1 MPPPMGMRNNATEQ
15 LKVPKPK
22 SLKEVPSYIGK
33 VVGGTCSRLFYIFKL
48 VWEAKPS
55 LLLVMMFMT
64 LYNGIMPLVGT
75 LITANLLSEVV
86 RSFSEPVNL
95 MKPLCLQFGYT
106 LLNSVVSTVSSVITN
121 ISGEIVTNHIKVKIM
136 RKARDVDLAS
146 FDMPDFYARLE
157 NASREAGGRPVN
169 ILNAAFNLI
178 SNLISFISYVAL
190 LSTLLSKLDWKA
202 DLLFVAFVLLSLVS
216 ALVRFTFSRKNFFY
230 MMFHSKDRRQMD
242 YYSQLMTNKDVVKEI
257 RLFNLSDLFI
267 GRYNETFQRYFKGIK
282 ALQWKQNGAQLGV
295 NVASALLNMG
305 LFWCIATNV
314 KQVADYSAY
323 TASLNSISNAVTQ
336 LIMIISQLYE
346 GSLFIDNL
354 ILFMNEKKTIVPDL
368 EEPVEPQRHCGH
380 TIELRNVSFSYPG
393 TTRLVLKNLN
403 LTIKPGET
411 AVLVGLNGAGK
422 TTLIKLITRLYDPT
436 EGEILLDGR
445 NIKDYD
451 VEKLYKVFGIIF
463 QDFGKYAVNLKENI
477 AFGDIQRP
485 IDEDDVKEAAHQSGA
500 DEFIDRL
507 PKGYETPLMRYF
519 EDEGLELSIGQW
531 QKLSV
536 SRAFYADS
544 DILILDE
551 PTASLDAIAEQEIF
565 SQFDRLRKDKTT
577 IFVSHRLS
585 SATTAD
591 KIIVLKEGQIIETG
605 THRELM
611 ELDGEY
617 CRLFSTQAKR
627 YIEADAA
634 TKADAAAKEAQPAGG
649 FPGFPGGM
657 PNFPQG
663 MPNFPQGGFPGGG
676 KGFPGGFPGF
686 PGAPK
691 GEGKEGEGSE
701 GAPRGGFPGGG
712 RGFPGGFPGGMP
724 NFPQGG
730 FPGNMP
736 PKPEE
741 TAKK

>member
-1 MPPPMGMRNNATEQ
+1 MPPPMMGGNNNREMRE
-15 LKVPKPK
+15 KMKEPKPK
-22 SLKEVPSYIGK
+22 SLNEVPGYIK
-33 VVGGTCSRLFYIFKL
+33 RVVGGTCSRLFYIFKL

-64 LYNGIMPLVGT
+64 IYNGVMPLVGT
-75 LITANLLSEVV
+75 LITAHLLSEVV
-86 RSFSEPVNL
+86 RSFSESVNL
-95 MKPLCLQFGYT
+95 IPPLLLQFGYT
-106 LLNSVVSTVSSVITN
+106 LLNQIVNTLSNVITN
-121 ISGEIVTNHIKVKIM
+121 ISGEIVTNHIKIKIM
-136 RKARDVDLAS
+136 RKAREVDLAS

-157 NASREAGGRPVN
+157 NASREAGARPVN
-169 ILNAAFNLI
+169 ILNSAFNLI
-178 SNLISFISYVAL
+178 STLISFVSYVAL
-190 LSTLLSKLDWKA
+190 LSTLLSRLDWKA
-202 DLLFVAFVLLSLVS
+202 DLLFVGFVGVS
-216 ALVRFTFSRKNFFY
+216 IISAVVRFYFSRRNFSY

-267 GRYNETFQRYFKGIK
+267 GRYSDTFQRYFKGIK
-282 ALQWKQNGAQLGV
+282 ALQWKQSGSQLGV

-314 KQVADYSAY
+314 KEIADYSAY
-323 TASLNSISNAVTQ
+323 TASLNSISSAVTQ

-354 ILFMNEKKTIVPDL
+354 ILFMNEKKTIVPALD
-368 EEPVEPQRHCGH
+368 EPVIPERHCGH
-380 TIELRNVSFSYPG
+380 TIELKNVSFAYPG
-393 TTRLVLKNLN
+393 TTRMVLKNLN
-403 LTIKPGET
+403 LTIRPGET

-436 EGEILLDGR
+436 EGVILLDGR
-445 NIKDYD
+445 DIRDYD

-485 IDEDDVKEAAHQSGA
+485 IDEGDVKEAAHQSGA

-519 EDEGLELSIGQW
+519 EEEGLELSIGQW

-591 KIIVLKEGQIIETG
+591 KIIVLKEGQIIEIG

-627 YIEADAA
+627 YIEADNAL
-634 TKADAAAKEAQPAGG
+634 KEAPAEG
-649 FPGFPGGM
+649 PGHG
-657 PNFPQG
+657 N
-663 MPNFPQGGFPGGG
+663 
-676 KGFPGGFPGF
+676 
-686 PGAPK
+686 
-691 GEGKEGEGSE
+691 
-701 GAPRGGFPGGG
+701 FPGGG
-712 RGFPGGFPGGMP
+712 RGFPGGGFPGGRP
-724 NFPQGG
+724 NFGGRMPEGGFPGG

-736 PKPEE
+736 AKPEVK
-741 TAKK
+741 AKE